1 MYRQIIL
8 AQCVECDVVE
18 TKFRQLSEELEKKN
32 LHTMEAL
39 KIAEEN
45 LEVVKEKSKGDKKTR
60 F

>member
-1 MYRQIIL
+1 MYGQIIL

-39 KIAEEN
+39 KIAEED
-45 LEVVKEKSKGDKKTR
+45 LEVVKEKSKGDN
-60 F
+60 